1 MPGETLGDLS
11 AALEAAVARAAESTV
26 LVDARRRFGASGIVW
41 EPDLVVTAAHVI
53 ERGNDI
59 LVTYPD
65 GSSQPAELAGAD
77 AGIDV
82 AVLRVVAGGGTVPQ
96 FVEAPGVGALALTVG
111 RPSAQGVSASL
122 GIVSA
127 IAGQWRTQ
135 TGALVE
141 GYLRSD
147 AQMLPGFSGG
157 PLVSTRGAVFGM
169 NTSFLSRDG
178 GLTIPH
184 AALRSVVKS
193 LLAHGRLRRA
203 FLGVATQPVP
213 LSQAGAPPMGSQDRG
228 LLVTAVEGDGPAALA
243 GLILGDVLLA
253 LGGEPLEDTDQ
264 LLGAL
269 GPERI
274 GAELSIRVL
283 RAGAVLDL
291 RITPRERA

>member
-53 ERGNDI
+53 ERSSDI
-59 LVTYPD
+59 RVAYPG

-82 AVLRVVAGGGTVPQ
+82 AVLQVAAGGGTVPQ
-96 FVEAPGVGALALTVG
+96 FVEAPEVGTLALTMG

-127 IAGQWRTQ
+127 IAGQWRTR

-141 GYLRSD
+141 GYPRSD
-147 AQMLPGFSGG
+147 AQMLSGFSGG
-157 PLVSTRGAVFGM
+157 PLVSTRGAVLEM

-184 AALRSVVKS
+184 AN
-193 LLAHGRLRRA
+193 LLT
-203 FLGVATQPVP
+203 V
-213 LSQAGAPPMGSQDRG
+213 QAGLPLTSREAP
-228 LLVTAVEGDGPAALA
+228 A
-243 GLILGDVLLA
+243 GRC
-253 LGGEPLEDTDQ
+253 T
-264 LLGAL
+264 
-269 GPERI
+269 
-274 GAELSIRVL
+274 
-283 RAGAVLDL
+283 
-291 RITPRERA
+291 